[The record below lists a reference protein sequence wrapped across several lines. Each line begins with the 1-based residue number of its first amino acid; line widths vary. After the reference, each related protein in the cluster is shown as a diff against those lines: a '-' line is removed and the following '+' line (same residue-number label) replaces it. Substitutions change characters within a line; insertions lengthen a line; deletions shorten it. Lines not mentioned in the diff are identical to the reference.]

1 MDPAMVGD
9 ISLVSRMGDIALSHH
24 LAHEHDRCV
33 VIANRHVCRRCLVL
47 YPVAFV
53 VMFLALGGI
62 TWSEQLDPLLLLGL
76 PLPVTMEFIGEKL
89 GLLRYS
95 ARRQITLT
103 AIAAPAL
110 GAGLAQHVLSPFPKW
125 FVVMVLVHGGVCA
138 LAHVVSS
145 SRQDRAARAARLSAE
160 EADPVL
166 DGFADADAFRNY
178 LATTA
183 ARTNAI

>member
-1 MDPAMVGD
+1 MDPAMVGA
-9 ISLVSRMGDIALSHH
+9 ISFVSRMGDIALSHH

-76 PLPVTMEFIGEKL
+76 PIPVTMEFVGEKL

-95 ARRQITLT
+95 APRQITLT
-103 AIAAPAL
+103 LIAAPAL
-110 GAGLAQHVLSPFPKW
+110 GTGLAQHVLSPFPKW
-125 FVVMVLVHGGVCA
+125 FDVMVLVHGGVCA

-145 SRQDRAARAARLSAE
+145 SRQDRAARAARLATE

-183 ARTNAI
+183 ARTNAT